1 MQRDSRQLRLL
12 MTTAIGPALWGTTY
26 YVTTEWLP
34 DGRPLLV
41 GAMRA
46 LPAGLLLLALA
57 PRLPVGDWWWK
68 TAVLGV
74 TNIGAFFGLLFVAA
88 YELPGGVAGTLGA
101 VQPLIVATL
110 SALVLMERVRP
121 RVFVAGL
128 SAVLGVALLVLRGE
142 AAMSPLGV
150 LAGLAATLSMSI
162 GVVLTKRWGRPAGV
176 SLLTFT
182 GWMLTAGGAALV
194 LPTLLLEG
202 LPRTVTWAQ
211 AAGFAYMALINT
223 ALAYGLWVR
232 GLQLLPA
239 SRATYL
245 TLLPPLVA
253 TLVGVAL
260 AGERLTGWQGVGF
273 TITVASFALA
283 QTTWRPGRSWPRA
296 ARGAR
301 GPGPASPTAA
311 VASGH

>member
-1 MQRDSRQLRLL
+1 MQRDSTQLGLL
-12 MTTAIGPALWGTTY
+12 LTTAIGPALWGTTY

-57 PRLPVGDWWWK
+57 PRLPAGDWWWK
-68 TAVLGV
+68 APVLGV

-88 YELPGGVAGTLGA
+88 YQLPGGVAGTLGA

-121 RVFVAGL
+121 RVFIAGL
-128 SAVLGVALLVLRGE
+128 GAVVGVALLVLRGE
-142 AAMSPLGV
+142 ASMSLLGV
-150 LAGLAATLSMSI
+150 LAGFGATLSMSI
-162 GVVLTKRWGRPAGV
+162 GVVLTKRWGRPEGV
-176 SLLTFT
+176 SLLSFT
-182 GWMLTAGGAALV
+182 GWMLTSGGVALI

-202 LPRTVTWAQ
+202 LPQTVTWSQ
-211 AAGFAYMALINT
+211 TAGFAYMAVINT

-239 SRATYL
+239 SRAAYL

-253 TLVGVAL
+253 TLVGVAI

-273 TITVASFALA
+273 TITVASFAVA
-283 QTTWRPGRSWPRA
+283 QTTWLPGRSRSRA
-296 ARGAR
+296 ARRLRSR
-301 GPGPASPTAA
+301 GTVPAAA
-311 VASGH
+311 IGSD